1 MSLMKPE
8 DAAMLV
14 RRQHAELHEQLAR
27 ERLAK
32 AARPQPADRG
42 PDLAQHVGVARRFW
56 AGAQHL
62 IHPHPTTHGA

>member
-14 RRQHAELHEQLAR
+14 HRQHAELHEQLAR

-32 AARPQPADRG
+32 AARPQPAAAA
-42 PDLAQHVGVARRFW
+42 PLAQHVGVAHRFW